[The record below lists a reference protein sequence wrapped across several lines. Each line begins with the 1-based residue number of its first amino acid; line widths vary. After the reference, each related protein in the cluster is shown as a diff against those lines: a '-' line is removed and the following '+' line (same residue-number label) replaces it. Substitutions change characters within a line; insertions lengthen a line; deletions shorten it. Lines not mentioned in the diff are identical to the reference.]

1 MNSHHTLEVTTHI
14 VEKAKVLGASLAG
27 ITSIDSL
34 KDSASYKIYGNTEWP
49 HNAKTVLV
57 FALVHEE
64 TEPELDWWDDIK
76 GRSPGNRRLIQ
87 IGESLAEWIKEE
99 FDINARTLPYH
110 VERGGIFLKD
120 AAALAGLGIIGANN
134 LLVTPEFGP
143 RIRLRAMFLDSDL
156 TPTGP
161 LDFSP
166 CNECD
171 MPCKKACPQKAFVE
185 GSYGRDTCQIQMDRD
200 VANKVT
206 FENEPR
212 KDSPSICVKYCR
224 ACELACPIGR

>member
-1 MNSHHTLEVTTHI
+1 MNSHHTLELTAHI
-14 VEKAKVLGASLAG
+14 VEQAKALGASLAG

-34 KDSASYKIYGNTEWP
+34 KDSASYKIYGDAGWP
-49 HNAKTVLV
+49 HNEKTVLA

-76 GRSPGNRRLIQ
+76 GGSPGNRRLIK
-87 IGESLAEWIKEE
+87 IAECLAEWIKEE
-99 FDINARTLPYH
+99 FNMNARTLPYH
-110 VERGGIFLKD
+110 VEKGGIFLKD

-143 RIRLRAMFLDSDL
+143 RIRLRALFLDSDL
-156 TPTGP
+156 APTGP

-185 GSYGRDTCQIQMDRD
+185 GPYRRDRCQIQMDRD
-200 VANKVT
+200 VADTIT
-206 FENEPR
+206 FENESR
-212 KDSPSICVKYCR
+212 KGSPNVCIQYCR

>member
-1 MNSHHTLEVTTHI
+1 MNSHHKSDVTAHI

-34 KDSASYKIYGNTEWP
+34 KDSASYETYGDAEWP
-49 HNAKTVLV
+49 HHEKTVLV
-57 FALVHEE
+57 LALVHEE

-76 GRSPGNRRLIQ
+76 GGSPGNRRLIQ

-99 FDINARTLPYH
+99 FNIIARTLPYS
-110 VERGGIFLKD
+110 VEKGGIFLKD
-120 AAALAGLGIIGANN
+120 AAALAGIGIIGSGN

-156 TPTGP
+156 APTGP

-166 CNECD
+166 CNECA
-171 MPCKKACPQKAFVE
+171 MPCKEACPQKAFVE
-185 GSYGRDTCQIQMDRD
+185 GPYGRDTCRIQMDRA
-200 VANKVT
+200 VANKLT
-206 FENEPR
+206 FENVPQ
-212 KDSPSICVKYCR
+212 KDSPSICIQYCR

>member
-1 MNSHHTLEVTTHI
+1 MNSHHKSDVTAHI

-34 KDSASYKIYGNTEWP
+34 KDSASYKTYGDAEWP
-49 HNAKTVLV
+49 HHEKTVLV
-57 FALVHEE
+57 LALVHEE

-76 GRSPGNRRLIQ
+76 GGSPGNRRLIQ

-99 FDINARTLPYH
+99 FNIIARTLPYG
-110 VERGGIFLKD
+110 VEKGGIFLKD
-120 AAALAGLGIIGANN
+120 AAALAGIGIIGSGN

-156 TPTGP
+156 APTGP

-166 CNECD
+166 CIECA
-171 MPCKKACPQKAFVE
+171 MPCKEACPQKAFVE
-185 GSYGRDTCQIQMDRD
+185 GPYGRDTCRIQMDRD
-200 VANKVT
+200 VANKLT
-206 FENEPR
+206 FENEPQ
-212 KDSPSICVKYCR
+212 KDSPSICIQYCR